1 MFVKSIKTSKKKLI
15 GLLCIV
21 LAVVCLG
28 IWALS
33 ANRGMQAMSSQNSSS
48 SKAGAITFKGAT
60 NEERLD
66 FLGHFGWQVE
76 SDPAEIVEFVIPAE
90 FNDTYQNYNAIQ
102 KKQGLDLEKFKGKTA
117 KRYSYTVTNYPNVKE
132 GVRANLVVYK
142 DKIIAGDICSLELDG
157 FMHGFSPDTIS

>member
-15 GLLCIV
+15 GLLCVV
-21 LAVVCLG
+21 LAALCLG

-33 ANRGMQAMSSQNSSS
+33 SNKGMEAMSSANKSKTSAVSFQASS
-48 SKAGAITFKGAT
+48 
-60 NEERLD
+60 NEERLA
-66 FLGHFGWQVE
+66 FLNHFGWQVS

-117 KRYSYTVTNYPNVKE
+117 KRYSYVVTNYPNAKE

-157 FMHGFSPDTIS
+157 FMHGFNADQIS